1 MRFVGPVIAFLLWVA
16 VPVAAHSDVELEEW
30 SRVWT
35 SDMAD
40 ALEAEDPG
48 RVADLLDDR
57 AAMVEAHPCQMTICV
72 PVVRATRLP
81 ATGGIP
87 SSFTPGVEQWRTTV
101 EAYFLA
107 EYVNAALSVMAC
119 ETEPDGWAGS
129 KNPTSSAAGLFQ
141 FLRDT
146 WNRTAVPLGYGD
158 YDSGAVYD
166 PVANIHAASV
176 LSKGGSTWQ
185 QWSCKP

>member
-1 MRFVGPVIAFLLWVA
+1 MRFVGSVIAFLLWVA
-16 VPVAAHSDVELEEW
+16 VPVAAHSDHELEEW

-35 SDMAD
+35 VDMAD

-48 RVADLLDDR
+48 RVADLLLDR
-57 AAMVEAHPCQMTICV
+57 ADMAERHPCQMTICE
-72 PVVRATRLP
+72 PVVRATRLT
-81 ATGGIP
+81 ATLPGP
-87 SSFTPGVEQWRTTV
+87 VRVSPGVEQWRTTV
-101 EAYFLA
+101 QAYFLA
-107 EYVNAALSVMAC
+107 EYVDSALSVMDC
-119 ETEPDGWAGS
+119 ESGGDPGA
-129 KNPTSSAAGLFQ
+129 KNPVSTAAGLFQ
-141 FLRDT
+141 FLRGT
-146 WNRTAVPLGYGD
+146 WDRTAVVLGYGP